1 MEPIYMDYSAT
12 TPLDA
17 RVLDAM
23 MPYFGE
29 HFANSKA
36 IHSFGRAA
44 EHAIDEAR
52 HTVARVLRCQ
62 PSEVVFT
69 SGGSESDN
77 LALRGLAQYA
87 LAHGKP
93 FTLITSPVE
102 HTAVSVTG
110 RQLHEVFGIAL
121 RVVSVD
127 RFGRVDPDDLRGTL
141 QSLPAGG
148 IALVSLVHANN
159 EIGTRSPV
167 DAYAAIAREAGA
179 YFHTDA
185 VQSPS
190 HFALDVAGWGVDMLS
205 LSSHKFYG
213 PKGVGVFVI
222 REGVPILSSTTGA
235 SHEDYRR
242 AGTHN
247 TPGIVGTAR
256 ALELAEQ
263 ERPAYTARLRD
274 LRNRLIA
281 GVLDSVPDCELTGHP
296 DDRISGHASFAIKD
310 VESSMLLMH
319 LDRHGIAGSSGSA
332 CKTGNEKPSTILQ
345 TLGYGPDWTRGGLRL
360 SLGESNTAAHIA
372 HVLDVLPGAVEAV
385 RRVKALGA

>member
-1 MEPIYMDYSAT
+1 MEQVYMDYSAT
-12 TPLDA
+12 TPLDS

-23 MPYFGE
+23 MPYFSE
-29 HFANSKA
+29 QFANSKA

-52 HTVARVLRCQ
+52 HSVARALNCK
-62 PSEVVFT
+62 PGEVVFT

-77 LALRGLAQYA
+77 IAIRGLAQVA
-87 LAHGKP
+87 WSQDKP

-110 RQLHEVFGIAL
+110 RQLHDVYGISL

-127 RFGRVDPDDLRGTL
+127 RYGRIDPDDLRATL
-141 QSLPAGG
+141 QNLPFDG
-148 IALVSLVHANN
+148 IALVSLMHANN

-167 DAYAAIAREAGA
+167 EVYAAIAHEFGA

-213 PKGVGVFVI
+213 PKGAGVLVL
-222 REGVPILSSTTGA
+222 REGIEVLSPVTGA

-247 TPGIVGTAR
+247 VPGIVGTAK
-256 ALELAEQ
+256 ALDLAEQ
-263 ERPAYTARLRD
+263 ERAEYSARLDD
-274 LRNRLIA
+274 LRKKLVA
-281 GVLDSVPDCELTGHP
+281 GVLAAVPDCELTGDP
-296 DDRISGHASFAIKD
+296 DDRLSGHASFAIKD
-310 VESSMLLMH
+310 VESSLVLMH
-319 LDRHGIAGSSGSA
+319 LDQHGIAGSSGSA

-345 TLGYGPDWTRGGLRL
+345 TLGYGPEWTRGGLRL
-360 SLGESNTAAHIA
+360 SMGHSNTVEQVDT
-372 HVLDVLPGAVEAV
+372 VLDVLPQAVAAV
-385 RRVKALGA
+385 RKVKALGV